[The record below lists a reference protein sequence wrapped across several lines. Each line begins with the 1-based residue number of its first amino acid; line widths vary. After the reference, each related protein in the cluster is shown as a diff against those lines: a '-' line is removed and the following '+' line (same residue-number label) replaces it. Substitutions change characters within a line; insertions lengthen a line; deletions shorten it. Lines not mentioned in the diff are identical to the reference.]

1 MRVLELGHY
10 ALCISIAA
18 AMLAACG
25 GSQPPGIG
33 VSAIAGSGHAS
44 SPVRMTSRSFHRYY
58 LAKFTDVV
66 GYSLP
71 FSTLCLRFKSSGVWF
86 SVTSAFTGTYLTSG
100 NQLFAS
106 ALAPWSPTAYASLQG
121 SVSAERGSGDY
132 VITQPTGAI
141 YSGGTFTMT
150 RARGSGCR

>member
-1 MRVLELGHY
+1 MRLAGLGY
-10 ALCISIAA
+10 TLGLSAA
-18 AMLAACG
+18 VAILFGCG

-33 VSAIAGSGHAS
+33 ASALAGSGHAV
-44 SPVRMTSRSFHRYY
+44 PLGRLTSRSFHGYY
-58 LAKFTDVV
+58 LAKFTDVA

-86 SVTSAFTGTYLTSG
+86 SVTNAFTGTYLTSG

-121 SVSAERGSGDY
+121 SVNAKRGSGDY

-150 RARGSGCR
+150 RAQGSSCR